1 MPGGAW
7 EFAFESSTSC
17 RVTDQLCHTLATSV
31 PRVVGAPVGGG
42 GRHREAAS
50 GLLHIATWSSCRSR
64 AARRQI
70 DLFAQFP
77 AANDAFS
84 MTFRA
89 HANLLTTLLPSP
101 LFQLLSTLC
110 MQSQAKRSV
119 LYSQRRNRRRCV
131 EKADVIT
138 GISNVACDIYDTL
151 RSERVGQRRQ
161 RNIIRLIISSVP
173 SAMCALCGCG

>member
-1 MPGGAW
+1 MPHAGNKCSPSRGCP
-7 EFAFESSTSC
+7 SRGRSGM
-17 RVTDQLCHTLATSV
+17 V
-31 PRVVGAPVGGG
+31 
-42 GRHREAAS
+42 RHREAAS

-64 AARRQI
+64 AAKRQI

-173 SAMCALCGCG
+173 CAMCALCVDEDVDVVVVNLISFRAAPR